1 MNRRTKLRL
10 ILSLLLVG
18 FVMSPAVADETTIV
32 LDQQTPYVDVP
43 VEATEPTTLTV
54 YTTTGTPQTNPG
66 FIDSWI
72 ELWQGTTKLA
82 ADDDSNYSPTNVLA
96 SIITRPIDTGLY
108 FIRATSFAY
117 MCCNQSPNGTYLLTW
132 NGVTTIPTATPTATP
147 SPEPTTEPTPTSEP
161 TPSATPE
168 PTPTEVSP
176 TPTPTQEPT
185 PLPTPETATDN
196 SNDEAISV
204 EVIPETLP
212 TPEPTQT
219 ATPEPE
225 IIEQTVEPETI
236 ETPIVEPLLS
246 VEELEEQLQ
255 EQINLEYIAE
265 NTIELELPTALEA
278 IPGLAEVF
286 AATEAI
292 LNVGS
297 DMTQEQ
303 REESQSV
310 VVGAIVV
317 TQIASV
323 ASAASVQG
331 SSKRNEMK
339 RIRRK

>member
-1 MNRRTKLRL
+1 MNKRAKLRL
-10 ILSLLLVG
+10 LLVFILIG
-18 FVMSPAVADETTIV
+18 FIIAPAFAEEQNIELSPEV
-32 LDQQTPYVDVP
+32 PYVDIQ
-43 VEATEPTTLTV
+43 VEATEPTQITIQ
-54 YTTTGTPQTNPG
+54 TTNGTPQTNPG

-72 ELWQGTTKLA
+72 ELWQGVNKLFA
-82 ADDDSNYSPTNVLA
+82 NDDGAHSGTNVLA
-96 SIITRPIDTGLY
+96 SIISAPIEAGSY
-108 FIRATSFAY
+108 FIRATSYAL
-117 MCCNQSPNGTYLLTW
+117 MCCNQTPSGNYLLTW
-132 NGVTTIPTATPTATP
+132 DGVATIPTPSPSPTP
-147 SPEPTTEPTPTSEP
+147 SVEPTPTIE
-161 TPSATPE
+161 
-168 PTPTEVSP
+168 P
-176 TPTPTQEPT
+176 TPTPTQTQIESLTPTPTLEPT
-185 PLPTPETATDN
+185 PLPTQETIIDN

-246 VEELEEQLQ
+246 VEELEEQIQ

-297 DMTQEQ
+297 DMTEEQ

-317 TQIASV
+317 TQIASM
-323 ASAASVQG
+323 ASAVSVQA
-331 SSKRNEMK
+331 SSKRNETK
-339 RIRRK
+339 RIKRK